1 MRDIFDDGYA
11 NLYDLLYSDKDYAG
25 EVQFVGQ
32 IFNSAT
38 RDRMPTSVLDLG
50 CGTGKHLEQF
60 DSAISKHGVD
70 QSHSMIASAEKR
82 RIPGATF
89 TQEFVQNAH
98 LGHTF
103 DLVFSL
109 FHVFSY
115 QVTSPAALGMLHAIR
130 RHLQP
135 DGVAII
141 DFWHRAAWDKSPP
154 ETRVAHR
161 SQGSLSLVRISEPT
175 LDIAA
180 GIVALDIT
188 MFVTNESG
196 GQFSQVRENHLMRA
210 YTLLEIELLSALA
223 GLEVVGSGPW
233 MSSDRELRAE
243 DWYGWV
249 ALKHSSQTAT

>member
-11 NLYDLLYSDKDYAG
+11 NLYDLVYQGKDYAG
-25 EVQFVGQ
+25 EVQFLGH

-38 RDRMPTSVLDLG
+38 RNRVPTSVLDLG
-50 CGTGKHLEQF
+50 CGTGRHLEQF
-60 DSAISKHGVD
+60 DSAIIKHGVD

-82 RIPGATF
+82 RIPGAAF
-89 TQEFVQNAH
+89 TQALVQDAH
-98 LGHTF
+98 IGHQF

-115 QVTSPAALGMLHAIR
+115 QVMPPAAIGMLRTIG
-130 RHLQP
+130 RHLQLG
-135 DGVAII
+135 GVAIF
-141 DFWHRAAWDKSPP
+141 DFWHRPAWDKSPP
-154 ETRVAHR
+154 ETRVTHR
-161 SQGSLSLVRISEPT
+161 SRGSLSLVRISEPNI
-175 LDIAA
+175 DITA
-180 GIVALDIT
+180 GVVALDIT
-188 MFVTNESG
+188 MFVTNDSG
-196 GQFSQVRENHLMRA
+196 GQFSHVRENHLMRA

-233 MSSDRELRAE
+233 MSSDRELSGE